1 MRNNPGD
8 DTVSNSTEFNNRQT
22 EGNYLEPAPV
32 QFRQNGNRFS
42 VHNGRLGSVGSSSN
56 GPLSPMTTS
65 PSPPPPPPPS
75 NNNFVSHESKEEKHK
90 VLSHSYSNTTPIT
103 DSCPSPCKESPLPVA
118 LATYAN
124 IDIVPISPNSDSETQ
139 HVEEPNT
146 GIELSEENVTSPV
159 YMNVIPGQEIVPMIP
174 VEPPPKPQCKLDLE
188 LEERHC
194 YANLEPGELEGLR
207 GKDRYQPTFQVSTVT
222 QPSTPPPQQ
231 INYILLDL
239 EQTSSSSS
247 LAGPPGQPISPV
259 TLTSTLSLTPESPN
273 KPSEGYATIDFNK
286 TVALCSVTCPSILED
301 EGSRKTRHN
310 STISDLNT
318 TEGKEV
324 RRTRHNSTI
333 SELMAPLA
341 SRLSSSLSE

>member
-8 DTVSNSTEFNNRQT
+8 DTVSNSTEFNNRQS

-32 QFRQNGNRFS
+32 QFRQNSNRFS

-65 PSPPPPPPPS
+65 PSPPPPHPPS
-75 NNNFVSHESKEEKHK
+75 NNNFVEEKHK
-90 VLSHSYSNTTPIT
+90 VLSHSYSNSTPIT
-103 DSCPSPCKESPLPVA
+103 ELCSPPCKEPPLPPLT

-124 IDIVPISPNSDSETQ
+124 IDIVPTSPNSDCEPQ
-139 HVEEPNT
+139 H
-146 GIELSEENVTSPV
+146 IEDLNNENDLSEEVLTSPV
-159 YMNVIPGQEIVPMIP
+159 YMNVIPGQEIVAPMIP
-174 VEPPPKPQCKLDLE
+174 VEPPPKPECKLDLD

-207 GKDRYQPTFQVSTVT
+207 GRGKDWYQPTFQVSTVT
-222 QPSTPPPQQ
+222 EPSTPPPQQ

-310 STISDLNT
+310 STISDLTSND
-318 TEGKEV
+318 GKEV